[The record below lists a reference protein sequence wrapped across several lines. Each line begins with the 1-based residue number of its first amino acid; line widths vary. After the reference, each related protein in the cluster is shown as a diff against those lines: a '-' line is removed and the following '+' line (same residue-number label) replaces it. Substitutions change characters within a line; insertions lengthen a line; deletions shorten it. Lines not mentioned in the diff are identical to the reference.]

1 MECSVSGCL
10 LVLLDV
16 TARIAVRSPVAFARI
31 RGQLSIQ
38 MFTKLRPAV
47 SVTLVDVVTQR
58 IGVVELFVT
67 RCTRVVMKTDVLG
80 DAGCALEL
88 CIAVCA

>member
-1 MECSVSGCL
+1 
-10 LVLLDV
+10 
-16 TARIAVRSPVAFARI
+16 
-31 RGQLSIQ
+31 

-47 SVTLVDVVTQR
+47 SVTLVDVVAQR
-58 IGVVELFVT
+58 IGVIELFVT

-88 CIAVCA
+88 CIAVGA